1 MRANRRQSYFLGR
14 MLFSIENKIEGSVL
28 EFSFA
33 PQHDQ
38 VRETVAR
45 FAADQIAPLV
55 AAAEEDEVFPKD
67 LFRKWA
73 ELGLLGVR
81 YPEADGGAG
90 LDKISDCIVREE
102 MSRVCQAFASS
113 WSAHTHL
120 ALWPIWRIGT
130 PAQKERFF
138 RPGIAGGKIGGFGL
152 SEPDGG
158 SDVRMMKTRAEK
170 VDGGWRL
177 NGAKLYITNAPMADF
192 LLVAA
197 RTAADHSDAAI
208 SLFIVELPN
217 AGFDISKLKKEAIRA
232 SETGLIHITDAFV
245 PDDCLLGG
253 KVGTY
258 GVVLESLA
266 ENRVGV
272 SANCLGMARGA
283 FDAALEFAKTRI
295 VRGKPIIEYQAI
307 AHKLADMSAE
317 IEAARWMVYYGAWRV
332 DQGTIDTATAS
343 KVKLIASETA
353 VRVTEQAIRIHGGAG
368 LMREYPVGRFHR
380 DSLVYVI
387 GEGTSEIQ
395 RNIIARALKA
405 GA

>member
-1 MRANRRQSYFLGR
+1 MSGGL
-14 MLFSIENKIEGSVL
+14 LD
-28 EFSFA
+28 FSFA
-33 PQHDQ
+33 PQHEQ

-45 FAADQIAPLV
+45 FAADHVAPLV

-73 ELGLLGVR
+73 DIGLLGVR

-130 PAQKERFF
+130 PRQKERFF
-138 RPGIAGGKIGGFGL
+138 RAGLAGDKIGGFGL

-177 NGAKLYITNAPMADF
+177 NGSKLYITNAPMADF

-197 RTAADHSDAAI
+197 RTGADHSDAAI

-217 AGFDISKLKKEAIRA
+217 AGFEISKLKKEAIRS
-232 SETGLIHITDAFV
+232 SETGLIHIADAFV

-253 KVGTY
+253 KTGTY

-283 FDAALEFAKTRI
+283 YEAALEFAKTRI

-307 AHKLADMSAE
+307 AHKLADMAAD
-317 IEAARWMVYYGAWRV
+317 IEAARWLVYYGAWRV

-343 KVKLIASETA
+343 KVKLVASEVA

-395 RNIIARALKA
+395 RNIIARSLKA
-405 GA
+405 GG